1 MEHRARGTASRAQ
14 RYNVGRERHRSA
26 LRKILPA
33 FRLGRKTREFAP
45 EAGVKVSHYGTNAA
59 QAAPAHYAVVP
70 RHASGQSWAEGAP
83 GCHQASRPVIWL
95 WLAGLIG
102 MFVAGPV
109 FLRIK
114 AITVINRRVK

>member
-1 MEHRARGTASRAQ
+1 MPHRRHPLTTLSCLATPLDNLGPKERRG
-14 RYNVGRERHRSA
+14 V
-26 LRKILPA
+26 I
-33 FRLGRKTREFAP
+33 
-45 EAGVKVSHYGTNAA
+45 
-59 QAAPAHYAVVP
+59 
-70 RHASGQSWAEGAP
+70 
-83 GCHQASRPVIWL
+83 RPVDAMIWL